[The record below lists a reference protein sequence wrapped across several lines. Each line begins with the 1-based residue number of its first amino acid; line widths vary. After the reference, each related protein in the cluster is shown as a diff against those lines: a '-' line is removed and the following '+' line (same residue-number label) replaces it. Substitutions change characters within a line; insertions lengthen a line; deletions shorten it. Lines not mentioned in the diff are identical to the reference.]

1 MLLRTGCTTVAD
13 IEALPE
19 LLPSVWNATPLKV
32 YSFLEMIGI
41 TARRS
46 PEVVLGEVTRKLDE
60 FAARDCLVGL
70 SPHAPYSTVPE
81 LLRQTATLS
90 RRRGLRI
97 CHHLAESR
105 TEFEM
110 FAEAK
115 GEMFRWMRQSG
126 RDMSDCGAGSPVHH
140 AARNGLLGER
150 LLAVHV
156 NYLARGDA
164 GMLGR
169 AQAHV
174 VHCPRSHEYF
184 AHARFPLERLRR
196 ARVNVCLGTDSLAS
210 VLKRRKDRV
219 ELNMFDEMQA
229 LLRAHPGVSPRTAL
243 QMSTV
248 AGAKALGLEG
258 KLGQL
263 SPGATADLIAIPADT
278 DKKLF
283 EAVVHY
289 RGEVTASMIN
299 GAWAI
304 PPNLGSGEMDT

>member
-1 MLLRTGCTTVAD
+1 
-13 IEALPE
+13 
-19 LLPSVWNATPLKV
+19 
-32 YSFLEMIGI
+32 
-41 TARRS
+41 
-46 PEVVLGEVTRKLDE
+46 
-60 FAARDCLVGL
+60 
-70 SPHAPYSTVPE
+70 
-81 LLRQTATLS
+81 
-90 RRRGLRI
+90 
-97 CHHLAESR
+97 
-105 TEFEM
+105 
-110 FAEAK
+110 
-115 GEMFRWMRQSG
+115 
-126 RDMSDCGAGSPVHH
+126 
-140 AARNGLLGER
+140 
-150 LLAVHV
+150 VHV

-229 LLRAHPGVSPRTAL
+229 LLRAQPGVSPRTAL
-243 QMSTV
+243 QMSTL

-258 KLGQL
+258 TLGQL

-289 RGEVTASMIN
+289 RGEITASMIN

-304 PPNLGSGEMDT
+304 PPT